1 VARTTLGGAAK
12 ATASTIQPIEAASI
26 PAPTPPTPEPA
37 GERPTPARR
46 PRRVKTAAKWEESN
60 RRTNVWMPVGLP
72 EQIRA
77 ELGRRN
83 DPRTMSALVVDLLN
97 GWVANK

>member
-1 VARTTLGGAAK
+1 
-12 ATASTIQPIEAASI
+12 
-26 PAPTPPTPEPA
+26 
-37 GERPTPARR
+37 
-46 PRRVKTAAKWEESN
+46 
-60 RRTNVWMPVGLP
+60 MPVGLP

>member
-1 VARTTLGGAAK
+1 MARTTLGGAAK
-12 ATASTIQPIEAASI
+12 ATASTIQPIEAASMPSPP
-26 PAPTPPTPEPA
+26 PAEPA

-46 PRRVKTAAKWEESN
+46 PRRTKTAAKWEESN

-77 ELGRRN
+77 ELGRRG
-83 DPRTMSALVVDLLN
+83 DSRTMSALVVDLLN
-97 GWVANK
+97 EWAAKE